1 MVRVKNKKNHID
13 NKWENAMY
21 MYSYKKENEDSEI
34 IKKNGLYY
42 VRESVIQLTLKNKL
56 KKMIFYIDPR
66 KYF

>member
-1 MVRVKNKKNHID
+1 MVRVKNKKDYID

-42 VRESVIQLTLKNKL
+42 IREPVIQLTLKNKL